1 MPAKRKAALMDFFS
15 TVSTGGVIGIFLAN
29 GPTGVGSSNQ
39 SGDYPA
45 RIAIKTP
52 KAKRGFR
59 DRRLQ
64 TDVGLATRLTT
75 MENKA

>member
-1 MPAKRKAALMDFFS
+1 MPAKRKAALMDFSS

-45 RIAIKTP
+45 RIAIKMPTP
-52 KAKRGFR
+52 NAAS
-59 DRRLQ
+59 
-64 TDVGLATRLTT
+64 ATAACKPT
-75 MENKA
+75 